1 MSQHT
6 AKKRSLARFHGGL
19 ELAGHKEL
27 SNTSPIRQAKL
38 PERLILPLAQHIGE
52 AATPIVAIGDKVLKG
67 DVIAESEHFVSSP
80 IHAPSSGT
88 IEDIGD
94 YLVPH
99 ASNMTGPCVVI
110 KTDGKDEWRNL
121 PETKQALR
129 PDLAELQKIIRA
141 AGLVGLGGAT
151 FPTSVKLN
159 AGSSHSIKTL
169 IINAVECEPY
179 ITCDDMLIRE
189 RADSVAHGINIL
201 AAALQPEEILIG
213 IEDNKPAAQKALQAA
228 LKNIAEASVEVVSI
242 PTLYPSGGEK
252 QLIKILTHKEIPDGK
267 LSFDIGI
274 LCINVTTTA
283 SIFHAVSAGTPLI
296 SRIVTVT
303 GGGVKNPGN
312 IEALFGTPFSE
323 LVAQCGGYTDSA
335 SRLIMGGPMMGVS
348 LADDE
353 VPVVKA
359 TNCILVSAEEEIADP
374 KTPAPCIRCGECE
387 RACPAQLL
395 PQQLYW
401 HIRANSLERA
411 KEYSLFDCIE
421 CGCCSAVCPSNLP
434 LVQYYRYAKNEIW
447 DKQEEQKAAD
457 IARQRHDFRA
467 FRIDRAK
474 QEREEMLR
482 KKKEALQK
490 SKAKAKTSKKT
501 TSKEDVIAAAV
512 ARVKNKKTTAK
523 TEQKNITDLT
533 QEQQEKINIVEAK
546 RQAKLLNALKQNNE
560 KDSP

>member
-1 MSQHT
+1 MSQPVEQ
-6 AKKRSLARFHGGL
+6 KRDLSRFHGGL
-19 ELAGHKEL
+19 ELPGHKEL

-52 AATPIVAIGDKVLKG
+52 AATAIVAVGDKVLKG

-99 ASNMTGPCVVI
+99 ASNMTAPCVVI
-110 KTDGKDEWRNL
+110 KTDGKDEWRKT
-121 PETKQALR
+121 PETKLELR

-159 AGSSHSIKTL
+159 AGASHSIKTL

-189 RADSVAHGINIL
+189 RAESVARGINIL
-201 AAALQPEEILIG
+201 AAALQPEEILVG
-213 IEDNKPAAQKALQAA
+213 IEDNKPAAQQALKAA
-228 LKNIAEASVEVVSI
+228 LKDIAEPAVEVVSI

-274 LCINVTTTA
+274 LCVNVATTA
-283 SIFHAVSAGTPLI
+283 SLFHAVSAERPLI

-303 GGGVKNPGN
+303 GSGIKNPGN
-312 IEALFGTPFSE
+312 IETLLGTPFSE
-323 LVAQCGGYTDSA
+323 LIAACGGYTDSA

-359 TNCILVSAEEEIADP
+359 TNCILVSAEEEIGQP
-374 KTPAPCIRCGECE
+374 ETPMPCIRCGECE
-387 RACPAQLL
+387 RVCPAQLL

-401 HIRANSLERA
+401 QIRANNFDRA

-421 CGCCSAVCPSNLP
+421 CGCCSAVCPSHLP
-434 LVQYYRYAKNEIW
+434 LVHYYRYAKNEIW
-447 DKQEEQKAAD
+447 DQQQEHKAAD
-457 IARQRHDFRA
+457 LARQRHDFRA

-474 QEREEMLR
+474 QEREDMLR

-501 TSKEDVIAAAV
+501 SSKEDLIAAAV
-512 ARVKNKKTTAK
+512 ARVKNKKTASK
-523 TEQKNITDLT
+523 SAQKNITDLT

-546 RQAKLLNALKQNNE
+546 RQAKLLNTLKQNSE
-560 KDSP
+560 KDRP